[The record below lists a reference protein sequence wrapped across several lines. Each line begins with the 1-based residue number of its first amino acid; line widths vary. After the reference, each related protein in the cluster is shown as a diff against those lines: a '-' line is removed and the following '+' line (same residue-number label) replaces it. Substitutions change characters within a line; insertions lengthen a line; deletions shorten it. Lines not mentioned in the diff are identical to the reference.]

1 MGEQNIQFHKHY
13 RVCNDFKSKIL
24 NDPLCYEVDPEKI
37 RSNDNREND
46 LKLGLS
52 FVMDYNED
60 RQVSLDKSSDDVNFG
75 IWKNFDIMGSH
86 DDDNAIIYLN
96 TIGVL

>member
-1 MGEQNIQFHKHY
+1 MGELNIQFHRHY
-13 RVCNDFKSKIL
+13 RVCSDFKRKIL
-24 NDPLCYEVDPEKI
+24 NDQLCYEFYPEKI
-37 RSNDNREND
+37 KSNDNKEND

-60 RQVSLDKSSDDVNFG
+60 RQVSLDKSSDDAKFG